1 MHDGWEGVLART
13 WPSDDGA
20 RAAAAA
26 GVNAC
31 RPGTRISEVMEAGV
45 TVDGVGMGHEAVR
58 AEDPLTTGMVLFVEA
73 TRDGAR
79 WGETVLV
86 TDETPE
92 LLTST
97 VV

>member
-1 MHDGWEGVLART
+1 
-13 WPSDDGA
+13 
-20 RAAAAA
+20 
-26 GVNAC
+26 
-31 RPGTRISEVMEAGV
+31 
-45 TVDGVGMGHEAVR
+45 
-58 AEDPLTTGMVLFVEA
+58 MVVFVEA